1 MSTAATVFRKELK
14 DALRDRRTW
23 LIVLV
28 TSILAGPLT
37 LFLLSIFIASV
48 EEGAAKR
55 EIYVANAAAAPT
67 LINFLQRAGATV
79 KDAPDDYAAQI
90 KSGRLQNAVIV
101 VPDQFEQR
109 LAAGETIRL
118 PVTFDETATR
128 AQPATRATLNAVR
141 GFARELGV
149 QRLLARGVSPQ
160 VMAAV
165 EIEEINVAS
174 SQARGAQLLF
184 LIPWLALLGSVAGAI
199 SVAIDVTA
207 GERER
212 GSLEPLLMN
221 PVAAGAVVLGK
232 WAVVALCSAA
242 VVILTLIGFKTAMQ
256 FIRSENLSA
265 LMQFGFSEFALFI
278 VMLLPFSAMIAS
290 LNMLAATY
298 GRSHK
303 EAQTYA
309 TYLAMLVN
317 FTPIVPLFISIR
329 DAAWQLFVPA
339 MAQQA
344 VMMRALRGETVTA
357 VDILLPGGMAS
368 NTACPAARRVCFE
381 TSESYFRAS
390 GKRKGLHSAAA
401 NDLRWFSFTHP
412 RDAPRKRL
420 ACGAAL
426 GVVEERSHAGLKRK
440 SALALFC
447 AGAASTAGGRRP
459 RRLRQRRDAK
469 RLRARSSN
477 IPFIRC
483 ITPFM
488 QCDNAPPPM
497 SEPLHCHR
505 PARPARR
512 AGSCASEDDR
522 PLHDPER
529 DWSRLVWCCLR
540 GTRSR
545 FGA

>member
-1 MSTAATVFRKELK
+1 MRTAATVFRKELT

-67 LINFLQRAGATV
+67 LVNFLQRAGATV
-79 KDAPDDYAAQI
+79 KDAPEDYAAQI

-101 VPDQFEQR
+101 VPDQFELR

-118 PVTFDETATR
+118 PITFDETATR
-128 AQPATRATLNAVR
+128 AQPATRLTLNAVR
-141 GFARELGV
+141 GFSRELGT

-160 VMAAV
+160 VLAAV

-265 LMQFGFSEFALFI
+265 LMQFGLSEFALFI

-344 VMMRALRGETVTA
+344 VMMRALRGEAVTA
-357 VDILLPGGMAS
+357 VDILLPGGMAIAV
-368 NTACPAARRVCFE
+368 T
-381 TSESYFRAS
+381 
-390 GKRKGLHSAAA
+390 
-401 NDLRWFSFTHP
+401 
-412 RDAPRKRL
+412 
-420 ACGAAL
+420 
-426 GVVEERSHAGLKRK
+426 
-440 SALALFC
+440 ALALI
-447 AGAASTAGGRRP
+447 AQA
-459 RRLRQRRDAK
+459 RL
-469 RLRARSSN
+469 LRN
-477 IPFIRC
+477 
-483 ITPFM
+483 
-488 QCDNAPPPM
+488 
-497 SEPLHCHR
+497 
-505 PARPARR
+505 
-512 AGSCASEDDR
+512 
-522 PLHDPER
+522 ER
-529 DWSRLVWCCLR
+529 IIFSR
-540 GTRSR
+540 
-545 FGA
+545 

>member
-1 MSTAATVFRKELK
+1 MSTTSTVFRKELT

-23 LIVLV
+23 LIVLI

-37 LFLLSIFIASV
+37 LFLLSIFISSV
-48 EEGAAKR
+48 EEDAAKR
-55 EIYVANAAAAPT
+55 EIYVANGSAAPT

-79 KDAPDDYAAQI
+79 KDAPDDYDAQI

-101 VPDQFEQR
+101 VPDKFEQR

-118 PVTFDETATR
+118 PVMFDETATR
-128 AQPATRATLNAVR
+128 AQPATRASLAAVR

-165 EIEEINVAS
+165 EIEELNVAS

-221 PVAAGAVVLGK
+221 PVAAGSIVLGK
-232 WAVVALCSAA
+232 WAVVALCSAS

-278 VMLLPFSAMIAS
+278 VMLLPFAAMIAS

-344 VMMRALRGETVTA
+344 VMMRALRGETITA
-357 VDILLPGGMAS
+357 VDILLPGGMA
-368 NTACPAARRVCFE
+368 
-381 TSESYFRAS
+381 
-390 GKRKGLHSAAA
+390 
-401 NDLRWFSFTHP
+401 
-412 RDAPRKRL
+412 
-420 ACGAAL
+420 L
-426 GVVEERSHAGLKRK
+426 GIA
-440 SALALFC
+440 ALAL
-447 AGAASTAGGRRP
+447 AAQA
-459 RRLRQRRDAK
+459 RL
-469 RLRARSSN
+469 LRN
-477 IPFIRC
+477 
-483 ITPFM
+483 
-488 QCDNAPPPM
+488 
-497 SEPLHCHR
+497 
-505 PARPARR
+505 
-512 AGSCASEDDR
+512 
-522 PLHDPER
+522 ER
-529 DWSRLVWCCLR
+529 IIFSR
-540 GTRSR
+540 
-545 FGA
+545 

>member
-1 MSTAATVFRKELK
+1 MSTTSTVFRKELT

-37 LFLLSIFIASV
+37 LFLLSIFISSV
-48 EEGAAKR
+48 EEDAAKR
-55 EIYVANAAAAPT
+55 EIYVANGSAAPT

-79 KDAPDDYAAQI
+79 KDAPNDYAEQI

-101 VPDQFEQR
+101 VPDKFERQ

-118 PVTFDETATR
+118 PVMFDETATR
-128 AQPATRATLNAVR
+128 AQPATRVTLTAVR

-165 EIEEINVAS
+165 EIEELNVAS
-174 SQARGAQLLF
+174 IQARGAQLLF

-221 PVAAGAVVLGK
+221 PVAAGAIVLGK
-232 WAVVALCSAA
+232 WAVVALCSAS

-265 LMQFGFSEFALFI
+265 LMQFGFSELALFI
-278 VMLLPFSAMIAS
+278 VMLLPFAAMIAS

-298 GRSHK
+298 GRSYK

-344 VMMRALRGETVTA
+344 VMMRALRGETITA
-357 VDILLPGGMAS
+357 VDILLPGG
-368 NTACPAARRVCFE
+368 V
-381 TSESYFRAS
+381 
-390 GKRKGLHSAAA
+390 
-401 NDLRWFSFTHP
+401 
-412 RDAPRKRL
+412 
-420 ACGAAL
+420 AL
-426 GVVEERSHAGLKRK
+426 SIA
-440 SALALFC
+440 ALAL
-447 AGAASTAGGRRP
+447 AAQA
-459 RRLRQRRDAK
+459 RL
-469 RLRARSSN
+469 LRN
-477 IPFIRC
+477 
-483 ITPFM
+483 
-488 QCDNAPPPM
+488 
-497 SEPLHCHR
+497 
-505 PARPARR
+505 
-512 AGSCASEDDR
+512 
-522 PLHDPER
+522 ER
-529 DWSRLVWCCLR
+529 IIFSR
-540 GTRSR
+540 
-545 FGA
+545 